1 MVSDKFNLQSKTA
14 LITGASG
21 LLGMQHAY
29 ALLQSGARVILTD
42 IDSKSLSK
50 SKEKLETTF
59 DSSLIDTHVMD
70 VTNLNDI
77 QNISKYFLKKALRI
91 DILINNASVDSK
103 VKGTEGLLNSSRL
116 ENFSIDQW
124 NLEIEVGLT
133 GAFFC
138 TQVFGSDMSKDGLGG
153 VILNIASDLS
163 VISPNQ
169 SLYQKDELDQDS
181 QPVKP
186 ITYSVV
192 KTGLI
197 GLTRYVA
204 TYWADK
210 GVRCN
215 ALSPGGVFTNQSD
228 EFVKKISS
236 LIPLNR
242 MAKKNEYHSAIQF
255 LCSDAS
261 LYLNGQNIVMDG
273 GRSIW

>member
-29 ALLQSGARVILTD
+29 ALLQSGAKVILTD
-42 IDSKSLSK
+42 IDSKLLSE

-59 DSSLIDTHVMD
+59 DSSLIDAHVMD

-77 QNISKYFLKKALRI
+77 QNISKYFLKKSLRI

-215 ALSPGGVFTNQSD
+215 ALSPGGVYTNQSD

>member
-1 MVSDKFNLQSKTA
+1 
-14 LITGASG
+14 
-21 LLGMQHAY
+21 MQHAY
-29 ALLQSGARVILTD
+29 ALLQSGAKVILTD
-42 IDSKSLSK
+42 IDSKLLSE

-59 DSSLIDTHVMD
+59 DSSLIDAHVMD

-77 QNISKYFLKKALRI
+77 QNISKYFLKKSLRI

-138 TQVFGSDMSKDGLGG
+138 TQVFGSEMSKDGLGG

-215 ALSPGGVFTNQSD
+215 ALSPGGVYTNQSD